1 MAEWLNLTFG
11 GFDRAILEF
20 MHGLAE
26 SCGGFLTPLMK
37 LITLV
42 GEKGLWMF
50 VLAAVL
56 ICFKKTRKIGVCLFG
71 AVCCGALIT
80 NVLLKDQIA
89 RLRPF
94 EWDPAL
100 YGEWWKAVGSP
111 AEDGFS
117 FPSGHV
123 TAAMAGVTALV
134 LSWRNKWIPLGF
146 LYVVVMAFS
155 RNYLM
160 AHFPSDVL
168 AAVVVGAVSGVV
180 AWFITKGIFAFLEK
194 YRANR
199 FCSFLLEFNLISK
212 K

>member
-50 VLAAVL
+50 ALAAVL

-111 AEDGFS
+111 TEQ
-117 FPSGHV
+117 
-123 TAAMAGVTALV
+123 
-134 LSWRNKWIPLGF
+134 
-146 LYVVVMAFS
+146 
-155 RNYLM
+155 
-160 AHFPSDVL
+160 
-168 AAVVVGAVSGVV
+168 
-180 AWFITKGIFAFLEK
+180 
-194 YRANR
+194 RA
-199 FCSFLLEFNLISK
+199 ISPMV
-212 K
+212 